1 MAGASKKS
9 RKVSKPDSGEEYQS
23 DESGSYHG
31 QQEIQATF
39 EGRNPEGQDFHGIK
53 QLLNQLFLTTH
64 IDLGQ
69 MSDML
74 ISQAGIGSV
83 LKQSFNDSDDEE
95 DMEMVEESD
104 VFGITSVINL
114 TQHKE
119 TPCVQQLYKLVEDE
133 IMKQADPQTKTS
145 FKEILEKNS
154 NKIGFIINERFVNIP
169 SKISLPMLHALQ
181 DEIHRMGKKN
191 DSYKF
196 DYYLMICKTW
206 KSKTDNNET
215 VFSND
220 EEEIFCKKAD
230 CSFNY
235 SVVGKTDTGLTG
247 NWQSEDKE
255 LIPHRAIILFKAD
268 KLPSI
273 ISEIQHFVSS

>member
-9 RKVSKPDSGEEYQS
+9 RKVAKPASDEEYQS
-23 DESGSYHG
+23 DESGGYHG

-39 EGRNPEGQDFHGIK
+39 EGRNPDGQDFHGIK
-53 QLLNQLFLTTH
+53 QLLNQLFLTAH
-64 IDLGQ
+64 VDLGQ

-119 TPCVQQLYKLVEDE
+119 TPCVQQLYKLVDDE
-133 IMKQADPQTKTS
+133 VMKQADPEAKS
-145 FKEILEKNS
+145 LFKEIVGNNS

-191 DSYKF
+191 DGYKF
-196 DYYLMICKTW
+196 DYYLMICKNW
-206 KSKTDNNET
+206 KSKSDGSEI

-220 EEEIFCKKAD
+220 EEEIFWKKAD
-230 CSFNY
+230 CRFEY
-235 SVVGKTDTGLTG
+235 SVAGKSDTGLTG

-255 LIPHRAIILFKAD
+255 LIPHRVIILFKAD

-273 ISEIQHFVSS
+273 ISEIQNFVSN